1 MYGFALLIK
10 KNKKKNKEKSA
21 VTNIYIYVYMCKKQ
35 KSSHHVPVCLVLQVD
50 LTDQDHPGG
59 RRKRKKGGRGEVKSW
74 QRQDGQS
81 NGLPADLLSREADM
95 TGFPFESLWRDIKDN
110 EISRLLNFKR
120 RQPNNRQ
127 AGRQTCL

>member
-1 MYGFALLIK
+1 M
-10 KNKKKNKEKSA
+10 
-21 VTNIYIYVYMCKKQ
+21 
-35 KSSHHVPVCLVLQVD
+35 
-50 LTDQDHPGG
+50 
-59 RRKRKKGGRGEVKSW
+59 KSW

-81 NGLPADLLSREADM
+81 NRLPADLLSREADM

-127 AGRQTCL
+127 AGRRAFEISDTCSRDRDITSGCSCL